1 MISFLSKVIV
11 IKNQVVKNKNL
22 SFIYI
27 YINSLFCFNLS
38 LSRQELYSLI
48 NTFNRDIQVLNSPLL
63 PVNQITHEYAHAHTH
78 THIYIYHQELCSG
91 TTMFDLRR
99 SLHVRIFKAR
109 LVRVFK
115 KQFSVFLKIIHMGE
129 KMCKNTCNF
138 V

>member
-22 SFIYI
+22 SFIYTYIYI

-63 PVNQITHEYAHAHTH
+63 PFNQITQACARVRTHTH
-78 THIYIYHQELCSG
+78 THIYIYIYITKSFVVALLCLIWEDPLMLG
-91 TTMFDLRR
+91 YLRPVWYVCLKN
-99 SLHVRIFKAR
+99 SF
-109 LVRVFK
+109 
-115 KQFSVFLKIIHMGE
+115 QFFWK
-129 KMCKNTCNF
+129 
-138 V
+138 